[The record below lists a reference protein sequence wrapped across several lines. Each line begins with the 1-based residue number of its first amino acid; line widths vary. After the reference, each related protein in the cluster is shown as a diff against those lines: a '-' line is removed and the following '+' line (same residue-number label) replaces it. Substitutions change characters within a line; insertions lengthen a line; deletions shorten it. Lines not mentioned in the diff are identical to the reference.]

1 MNPVALETKKK
12 NMKRILQYIVDHDG
26 ATRINIAQQ
35 LGLSVGT
42 VTNNINDL
50 MELGLVSMGDKI
62 SGNLG
67 RKATVLEFAGEGKYI
82 VVVSMYIQYLLI
94 TVVDFNGCT
103 IRETQKYQFGSSGC
117 EEGEAIRQE
126 FTDIISG
133 YIDDLEEELRR
144 RIEYMAIAVTGLV
157 SRDDKV
163 YASWYRW
170 YNIPILDGLK
180 ERYHFRIYGDNV
192 TRFKACQEFS
202 MVGED
207 MKNVIYLYIGV
218 GVACVQFFDGK
229 VIEGKNRAGG
239 EIGHICLDPCG
250 ERCHCGNIGCVER
263 FCGENYILEDA
274 KRFLQGKDKCVILKH
289 LITELGM
296 PLTVE
301 TLLKAEELGSTKVHS
316 LFMRTAQ
323 YIGKTLAIIFNIFD
337 PDCVIL
343 SGKLV
348 EKSDFVYEKALQEMK
363 ANIVNT
369 SGREICVK
377 QAMLRE
383 EDLVGAIFRYTL
395 KRYIKE
401 LDFEEFSARNRFV
414 EDEDIDDGKD

>member
-1 MNPVALETKKK
+1 MNPVASEAKKN

-50 MELGLVSMGDKI
+50 MELRLVSMGNKI

-82 VVVSMYIQYLLI
+82 VVVSMYIQYLLL
-94 TVVDFNGCT
+94 TVVDFNGCI
-103 IRETQKYQFGSSGC
+103 IRETQKCQFGSSEC
-117 EEGEAIRQE
+117 EEGETIRQK

-133 YIDDLEEELRR
+133 YIDNLEGEIRR
-144 RIEYMAIAVTGLV
+144 QIEYMAIAVTGFV

-163 YASWYRW
+163 YASWYHW
-170 YNIPILDGLK
+170 YNIPILDELK

-192 TRFKACQEFS
+192 TKFKACQEFS

-250 ERCHCGNIGCVER
+250 EKCHCGNSGCVER

-274 KRFLQGKDKCVILKH
+274 KRFLRGKDKCEVLEH
-289 LITELGM
+289 LVTELGM

-301 TLLKAEELGSTKVHS
+301 TLLKAEELGSAKVHS

-323 YIGKTLAIIFNIFD
+323 YIGKTLAVIFNIFD

-348 EKSDFVYEKALQEMK
+348 EKSDFVYEKALREMK
-363 ANIVNT
+363 ANIVNV
-369 SGREICVK
+369 GARDIYVK
-377 QAMLRE
+377 QAKVRE
-383 EDLVGAIFRYTL
+383 EDLVSAIFHYTL

-401 LDFEEFSARNRFV
+401 LDFEEFSIRNHFAR
-414 EDEDIDDGKD
+414 DGE